1 MQQDMEDTGMH
12 TPKPTIILPNRV
24 DEQDHTAA
32 GNQEVAEQDGLPA
45 ALVN

>member
-1 MQQDMEDTGMH
+1 MYAHAKAHNHPAQQQSSVG
-12 TPKPTIILPNRV
+12 V